1 MQQSAL
7 PMETTGIEPA
17 IKVTPSH
24 LKGIRVKKPV
34 RNQAEMIV
42 RDLDSL
48 VSEDHPVRA
57 VWEFL
62 GRLDLSA
69 FYRSIKVVLDRPGR
83 PASDPQVLLALWVY
97 ATVEGIG
104 SARRL
109 AKLTEEHDVYRW
121 LRGGVPVD
129 YHLLAEFRVTHQE
142 EIDDLITQAVAVL
155 LKAGVVE
162 LKRVSQDGTRVRA
175 SAGSS
180 SFHRDKSLKK
190 CLEEAREQVKR
201 VAEERENPDRAASQ
215 REQAARERAVRERE
229 ERIDEALRQLPQV
242 QAVKDR
248 QKRHAGKA
256 KAAKVNEARVST
268 TDPSARIM
276 KMADGG
282 FRPAYNIQYATD
294 TDSQVIV
301 GVDVSNRGSDQGQ
314 ALGMEEQVEKRTGKQ
329 PESYLVDGGFVDL
342 RDIKVMEQ
350 KGIEVYAPPK
360 DNGGREVSHGK
371 GFAGSPEVTAWRER
385 MRTEEAKTIYKE
397 RAATSECV
405 NALMRTRYGL
415 QQFTVRGLPKVLGV
429 VLLMVLTH
437 NLLRWINLTTL
448 S

>member
-1 MQQSAL
+1 
-7 PMETTGIEPA
+7 
-17 IKVTPSH
+17 
-24 LKGIRVKKPV
+24 
-34 RNQAEMIV
+34 
-42 RDLDSL
+42 
-48 VSEDHPVRA
+48 
-57 VWEFL
+57 
-62 GRLDLSA
+62 
-69 FYRSIKVVLDRPGR
+69 
-83 PASDPQVLLALWVY
+83 LLALWVY

-104 SARRL
+104 SARRI

-121 LRGGVPVD
+121 LRGAVPVD

-155 LKAGVVE
+155 LKTGVVE
-162 LKRVSQDGTRVRA
+162 LKRVSQDGIWVRA

-201 VAEERENPDRAASQ
+201 VAEERENPDREASQ
-215 REQAARERAVRERE
+215 REQAARERAAKERE
-229 ERIDEALRQLPQV
+229 ERIDKALRQLPQV
-242 QAVKDR
+242 QAAKER
-248 QKRHAGKA
+248 QKKHAGKVRA
-256 KAAKVNEARVST
+256 GEVTEARVSS
-268 TDPSARIM
+268 TDPSARTM

-301 GVDVSNRGSDQGQ
+301 GVDVSNQGTDQGQ

-342 RDIKVMEQ
+342 EDIKVMEQ
-350 KGIEVYAPPK
+350 RGIEVYAPPK
-360 DNGGREVSHGK
+360 DNGRREVSYGT
-371 GFAGSPEVTAWRER
+371 GIAGTPEIAAWRER
-385 MRTEEAKTIYKE
+385 MRTEEAKTTYKE

-405 NALMRTRYGL
+405 NALMRTRYRL

>member
-1 MQQSAL
+1 M
-7 PMETTGIEPA
+7 
-17 IKVTPSH
+17 K
-24 LKGIRVKKPV
+24 RPV
-34 RNQAEMIV
+34 RNQAEMMV

-48 VSEDHPVRA
+48 VAEDHAVRA
-57 VWEFL
+57 IWEFL
-62 GRLDLSA
+62 SRLDLSA

-109 AKLTEEHDVYRW
+109 AKLAEEHDVYRW

-162 LKRVSQDGTRVRA
+162 LKRISQDGMRVRA
-175 SAGSS
+175 SAGNS
-180 SFHRDKSLKK
+180 SFHRDRSLKK
-190 CLEEAREQVKR
+190 CLEEAREQVER
-201 VAEERENPDRAASQ
+201 VAEEREHPDRETSQ
-215 REQAARERAVRERE
+215 REQAARERAARERK

-242 QAVKDR
+242 QAAKER
-248 QKRHAGKA
+248 QKKHAGKA
-256 KAAKVNEARVST
+256 KAAKVQEARVST
-268 TDPSARIM
+268 TDPSARTM

-301 GVDVSNRGSDQGQ
+301 GVDVSNQGVDQGQ
-314 ALGMEEQVEKRTGKQ
+314 ALGMEKQVEKRTGKQ
-329 PESYLVDGGFVDL
+329 PESYLIDGGFVDL
-342 RDIKVMEQ
+342 QDIKVMEQ
-350 KGIEVYAPPK
+350 RGIEVYAPPK
-360 DNGGREVSHGK
+360 GNGGREVSYGK
-371 GFAGSPEVTAWRER
+371 GIAGAPEVAAWRER
-385 MRTEEAKTIYKE
+385 MRTEEAKKIYKE

>member
-1 MQQSAL
+1 MQQPAL
-7 PMETTGIEPA
+7 PMETTRIEPA

-34 RNQAEMIV
+34 RNQAEMMV

-48 VSEDHPVRA
+48 VSEDHPVRDI
-57 VWEFL
+57 WEFL

-229 ERIDEALRQLPQV
+229 ERIDESLRQLPQV

-314 ALGMEEQVEKRTGKQ
+314 ALGIEEQVEKRTGKQ

-360 DNGGREVSHGK
+360 DNGGREVSYGK
-371 GFAGSPEVTAWRER
+371 GITGSPEVTAWRER